1 MTEGS
6 PHGERCRRRVTTE
19 TAIANTIPESKKKK
33 KNTYTR
39 RWHKAGQLGL
49 GPGQNLVVEYSALGS
64 PSILENLN
72 SGTETSWLG
81 V

>member
-19 TAIANTIPESKKKK
+19 TAIANTIPESKKK

>member
-6 PHGERCRRRVTTE
+6 PHGEHCRRRVTTE
-19 TAIANTIPESKKKK
+19 TAIANNIPES

-49 GPGQNLVVEYSALGS
+49 GPGQKLAVECSGLGS
-64 PSILENLN
+64 P
-72 SGTETSWLG
+72 
-81 V
+81 